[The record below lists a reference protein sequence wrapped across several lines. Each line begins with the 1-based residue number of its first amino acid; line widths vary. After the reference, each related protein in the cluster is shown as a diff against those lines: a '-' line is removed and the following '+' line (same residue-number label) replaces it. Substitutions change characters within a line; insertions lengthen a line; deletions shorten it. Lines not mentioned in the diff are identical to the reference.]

1 MLTSKADRRSARSRC
16 GWVADVAV
24 TRTSIEK
31 IRRHD
36 LIEAAYQTF
45 LEHGFNGMTVVR
57 IGERA
62 GMSHGI
68 VNYYFKSKDELVSAV
83 VRKAN
88 FLIMQDTAVRLRGAQ
103 SPRERVS
110 AVIAANF
117 AADLFT
123 REIAR
128 AWVSYYAAL
137 GRRPDLDRMQRV
149 VDARL
154 SSNLMHALTRL
165 VSRAQARRLADYIA
179 VLIDGYWLRHA
190 KSDDAVDAAVA
201 IRQIE
206 EFVDSQ
212 LSAAKSK
219 GA

>member
-1 MLTSKADRRSARSRC
+1 M
-16 GWVADVAV
+16 
-24 TRTSIEK
+24 
-31 IRRHD
+31 
-36 LIEAAYQTF
+36 IEAAYQTF
-45 LEHGFNGMTVVR
+45 LEHGFKGMTVVR

-88 FLIMQDTAVRLRGAQ
+88 FLIMQDTALRLRRAK

-110 AVIAANF
+110 AVIAGNF

-137 GRRPDLDRMQRV
+137 GRQGDLDRMQRV

-154 SSNLMHALTRL
+154 SSNLMHALTQMVDRTH
-165 VSRAQARRLADYIA
+165 ARRVANYIA

-190 KSDDAVDAAVA
+190 KSDDAVDAAAV

-206 EFVDSQ
+206 EFVESQ
-212 LSAAKSK
+212 LSAAKREET
-219 GA
+219 

>member
-1 MLTSKADRRSARSRC
+1 M
-16 GWVADVAV
+16 AV

-31 IRRHD
+31 IRRRD

-45 LEHGFNGMTVVR
+45 LEHGFKGMTVVR

-68 VNYYFKSKDELVSAV
+68 VNYYFKSKNELVSAV

-88 FLIMQDTAVRLRGAQ
+88 FLIMQDTAHRLRSAT

-110 AVIAANF
+110 AIIAGNF
-117 AADLFT
+117 AAELFT

-137 GRRPDLDRMQRV
+137 GQQGDLDRMQRV

-154 SSNLMHALTRL
+154 SSNLMHALTQL
-165 VSRAQARRLADYIA
+165 VDRAHARRVADYIA
-179 VLIDGYWLRHA
+179 VLIDGFWLRHA

-206 EFVDSQ
+206 EFVELQ
-212 LSAAKSK
+212 LSAATREEMSK
-219 GA
+219 

>member
-1 MLTSKADRRSARSRC
+1 MS
-16 GWVADVAV
+16 V

-31 IRRHD
+31 IRRRD

-45 LEHGFNGMTVVR
+45 LEHGFGGMTMMR

-83 VRKAN
+83 VRRAN
-88 FLIMQDTAVRLRGAQ
+88 FLIMQGTALKLRGAKT
-103 SPRERVS
+103 PRERVS

-117 AADLFT
+117 ASDLFT
-123 REIAR
+123 RETAR

-137 GRRPDLDRMQRV
+137 GRQDDLDRMQRV

-154 SSNLMHALTRL
+154 SSNLMHALTQL
-165 VSRAQARRLADYIA
+165 VDRAQARRVADYIA

-190 KSDDAVDAAVA
+190 KSDDAVDAAAA

-206 EFVDSQ
+206 EFVESQ
-212 LSAAKSK
+212 LSAPKREEISQ
-219 GA
+219 

>member
-1 MLTSKADRRSARSRC
+1 M
-16 GWVADVAV
+16 AV

-31 IRRHD
+31 IRRRD

-88 FLIMQDTAVRLRGAQ
+88 FLIMQDTAQRLRAAR
-103 SPRERVS
+103 SPRQRVS
-110 AVIAANF
+110 AVIAGNF
-117 AADLFT
+117 PPDLFT
-123 REIAR
+123 RDIAR

-137 GRRPDLDRMQRV
+137 GRHSDLDRMQRA

-154 SSNLMHALTRL
+154 ASNLMHALAQL
-165 VSRAQARRLADYIA
+165 VDRRHARRIADFIA
-179 VLIDGYWLRHA
+179 VLIDGYWMRHT
-190 KSDDAVDAAVA
+190 KSYDTVDAAAA

-206 EFVDSQ
+206 SFVDSQ
-212 LSAAKSK
+212 LVAATAEQMR
-219 GA
+219 G

>member
-1 MLTSKADRRSARSRC
+1 MA
-16 GWVADVAV
+16 G

-31 IRRHD
+31 IRRRD

-88 FLIMQDTAVRLRGAQ
+88 FLIMQDTARRLRAAH

-110 AVIAANF
+110 AVIAGNF

-123 REIAR
+123 RDIAR

-137 GRRPDLDRMQRV
+137 GRRTDLDRMQRV

-154 SSNLMHALTRL
+154 ASNLMHALTQMVDRDD
-165 VSRAQARRLADYIA
+165 ARRITSYVA
-179 VLIDGYWLRHA
+179 VLIDGYWLRHT
-190 KSDDAVDAAVA
+190 KSYDIVDAAGA

-212 LSAAKSK
+212 LVAATQA
-219 GA
+219 GARS

>member
-1 MLTSKADRRSARSRC
+1 
-16 GWVADVAV
+16 VAV

-31 IRRHD
+31 IRRQD

-45 LEHGFNGMTVVR
+45 LEHGFTGMTVVR

-88 FLIMQDTAVRLRGAQ
+88 FLIMQDTARRLRAARSARQ
-103 SPRERVS
+103 RVS
-110 AVIAANF
+110 AVIAGNF
-117 AADLFT
+117 PPDLFT

-137 GRRPDLDRMQRV
+137 GRRDDLDRMQRA

-154 SSNLMHALTRL
+154 ASNLLHALVQL
-165 VSRAQARRLADYIA
+165 VSRDEARRIASYIA
-179 VLIDGYWLRHA
+179 VLIDGYWLRHT
-190 KSDDAVDAAVA
+190 KPGDTVDAARA
-201 IRQIE
+201 IAAIE
-206 EFVDSQ
+206 SFVDSQ
-212 LSAAKSK
+212 LPA
-219 GA
+219 

>member
-1 MLTSKADRRSARSRC
+1 MA
-16 GWVADVAV
+16 G

-31 IRRHD
+31 IRRRD

-68 VNYYFKSKDELVSAV
+68 VNYYFKSKDELVTAV

-88 FLIMQDTAVRLRGAQ
+88 FLIMQDTAKRLRAAR

-110 AVIAANF
+110 AVIAGNF
-117 AADLFT
+117 PFDLFT

-137 GRRPDLDRMQRV
+137 GRRSDLDRMQKA

-154 SSNLMHALTRL
+154 SSNLMHALVQMVDRD
-165 VSRAQARRLADYIA
+165 RARPIADYVA
-179 VLIDGYWLRHA
+179 VLIDGYWLRHT
-190 KSDDAVDAAVA
+190 KSYDAVDARVA
-201 IRQIE
+201 IAQIE
-206 EFVDSQ
+206 NFVDAQ
-212 LSAAKSK
+212 LMKARA
-219 GA
+219 GVP

>member
-1 MLTSKADRRSARSRC
+1 MP
-16 GWVADVAV
+16 V

-31 IRRHD
+31 IRRRD

-68 VNYYFKSKDELVSAV
+68 VNYYFKSKDELVSGV

-88 FLIMQDTAVRLRGAQ
+88 FLIMQDTARRLRAAA

-110 AVIAANF
+110 AVIAGNF
-117 AADLFT
+117 PDKLFT

-137 GRRPDLDRMQRV
+137 GRHRDLDRMQRA

-154 SSNLMHALTRL
+154 SSNLMHALCQL
-165 VSRAQARRLADYIA
+165 VERSRARLLADYVA
-179 VLIDGYWLRHA
+179 VMIDGYWLRHT
-190 KSDDAVDAAVA
+190 KSYDVVNAASAVA
-201 IRQIE
+201 QIE
-206 EFVDSQ
+206 SFVDSQ
-212 LSAAKSK
+212 LASALTS
-219 GA
+219 